1 MSQIKSVMV
10 GGEQYNIAQAP
21 AIQQKKLLSLVGAR
35 IAFNKAR
42 EDQID
47 IGFLVG
53 ALLAMPEDLLDQVA
67 GIVLPKAFKHG
78 AESPVSVADF
88 QGRITQYFQ
97 LIAEAIRVNLED
109 FFDFL
114 ASSSAEAAGASGKG
128 Q

>member
-1 MSQIKSVMV
+1 MSQVKSVTV
-10 GGEQYNIAQAP
+10 GGIQYNIAQAP
-21 AIQQKKLLSLVGAR
+21 AIQQKKLLSLVGGR

-42 EDQID
+42 EHQID
-47 IGFLVG
+47 VGFLVG

-67 GIVLPKAFKHG
+67 GIVLQKAVKHG
-78 AESPVSVADF
+78 AESPVAVEDF

-97 LIAEAIRVNLED
+97 LIAEAIRANLED

-114 ASSSAEAAGASGKG
+114 ASSSAEAAGANAKG